1 MLKSL
6 IHFEFIFVYGVWKYS
21 NFNHLHVAIQFSR
34 TTYWRDCL
42 FSTVYSCILCH
53 RLGENRYMGL
63 SLDLL
68 SCSINLCFCFC
79 ASCCC
84 CSVTKLCLIL
94 CDPMDCSTP
103 DFPALHYLPEFAPTH
118 VLWVGNAIQPAHP
131 VLFLF
136 WYFIVGVKKCKWSV
150 NFVSCYLTEF
160 FYQF

>member
-1 MLKSL
+1 MVPFVYFCFYFHYSGGGSKRSCCDLSESVLPMFPSKSFIVFGPTLRSL

-34 TTYWRDCL
+34 ATYWRDCL
-42 FSTVYSCILCH
+42 FSIVYSRILCH
-53 RLGENRYMGL
+53 RLGENRYVGL

-84 CSVTKLCLIL
+84 SVTKLGLIL

-103 DFPALHYLPEFAPTH
+103 GFPVLHYLAEVVHT
-118 VLWVGNAIQPAHP
+118 
-131 VLFLF
+131 
-136 WYFIVGVKKCKWSV
+136 
-150 NFVSCYLTEF
+150 
-160 FYQF
+160 